1 MTRGTLFGELAQLCA
16 SLEATAKR
24 NEKKRLIGAF
34 LQRLALDEVRPA
46 VAFITGNPFPQADG
60 RVLEVGGRTLW
71 RLASDRRQTTL
82 LRQPLSITQ
91 VMRSFADIAAVS
103 GQGSRR
109 KKEAL
114 VRSLLN
120 QASPL
125 EARYL
130 LRILSGEMRIGAVDG
145 VVLEGI
151 ADATRIP
158 LRRLRRG
165 YLLLGNLGA
174 VARIALAEGRSGV
187 DAITLRLFT
196 PVRPMLAQMATDVPA
211 VLAARGEEM
220 AFEYKFDGVRIQIH
234 RRDDRM
240 RIYSRRLKDVTPS
253 LPDIV
258 AHVQR
263 HVHAEDVLVE
273 GEAVATDAAGKPLRF
288 QDLMR
293 RFRRV
298 HRVPEM
304 VERIPLQLHLFDV
317 LALDGASL
325 IDTPYQERR
334 ATLEAICDADVL
346 AARIVTA
353 DAKEAEQFL
362 VASLRA
368 GHEGLMAKTLTS
380 TYSPGVRG
388 KRWFKIK
395 PYETLDLVIV
405 AADWGYGRRTGWLSN
420 YHLAARDAAT
430 GAFRVLGK
438 TFKGL
443 TDAEFTTMTRRLK
456 ALKVSETASTVHVRP
471 ALVVEVAFNEIQQ
484 SPHYPSGYA
493 LRFARIT
500 RIRDD
505 KGPADA
511 DAMDRVETLYARQF
525 EAKGQLP
532 TGTER

>member
-1 MTRGTLFGELAQLCA
+1 MTRGTPFGELAQLCA
-16 SLEATAKR
+16 SLEATTKR

-34 LQRLALDEVRPA
+34 LHRLDLDEVRSA

-60 RVLEVGGRTLW
+60 RVLKVGGRTLW
-71 RLASDRRQTTL
+71 RLASDKRQTTL
-82 LRQPLSITQ
+82 LRQPLSIMQ
-91 VMRSFADIAAVS
+91 VMRSFTDIAAVS

-109 KKEAL
+109 KKDAL
-114 VRSLLN
+114 VRNLLS

-125 EARYL
+125 GERYL
-130 LRILSGEMRIGAVDG
+130 IRILVGEMRIGAVDG

-151 ADATRIP
+151 AEATRIP

-165 YLLLGNLGA
+165 YLLLGNLGE

-187 DAITLRLFT
+187 DAITLQLFT
-196 PVRPMLAQMATDVPA
+196 PVRPMLAQMADDIEA
-211 VLAARGEEM
+211 VIAARGEKM

-234 RRDDRM
+234 RKDDRV
-240 RIYSRRLKDVTPS
+240 RIYSRRLKDVTSS

-263 HVHAEDVLVE
+263 HVHAEDVLIE
-273 GEAVATDAAGKPLRF
+273 GEAVAIDAEGKPLPF

-298 HRVPEM
+298 HRVTEM
-304 VERIPLQLHLFDV
+304 VDHIPLQLHLFDV
-317 LALDGASL
+317 LALNGASL

-334 ATLEAICDADVL
+334 AILETICDVDVL
-346 AARIVTA
+346 AVRIVT
-353 DAKEAEQFL
+353 DDVEVGEQFL
-362 VASLRA
+362 AASLKA
-368 GHEGLMAKTLTS
+368 GHEGLIAKTLS
-380 TYSPGVRG
+380 SPYSPGARG

-420 YHLAARDAAT
+420 YHLAARDAET
-430 GAFRVLGK
+430 GTFLVLGK

-443 TDAEFTTMTRRLK
+443 TDAEFTTMTQHLQT
-456 ALKVSETASTVHVRP
+456 LKVSETTSTVHVRP
-471 ALVVEVAFNEIQQ
+471 TLVVEVAFNEIQQ
-484 SPHYPSGYA
+484 SPRYKSGFA

-505 KGPADA
+505 IGPDDA
-511 DAMDRVETLYARQF
+511 DTIHRVETLYARQF
-525 EAKGQLP
+525 EAKGQLRMRP
-532 TGTER
+532 ER